1 MNQKENMMGTE
12 PVPRLLVSMGLPI
25 VLSMMLQAMYNIVDS
40 MEFIAANTLVQVIIT
55 VFVWIYLWIRH
66 KKIYNP
72 FRKIEKYRFV
82 SQAFSAAGDLLYI
95 FALSGDALLGVVLW
109 NAFPILDILGARILM
124 KEKLTRTQ
132 YLVLFMLIIGAVL
145 VSIS

>member
-1 MNQKENMMGTE
+1 M
-12 PVPRLLVSMGLPI
+12 
-25 VLSMMLQAMYNIVDS
+25 DS
-40 MEFIAANTLVQVIIT
+40 MEFMAANTLVKLIIT